1 VSFLLCIQNDQT
13 RRIGLNSQTWYGI
26 LQMAEEN
33 GWNPMGT
40 VCAYPAAIIDTVP
53 WDFPVLPEE
62 QPGEYWEDET
72 RLVLFEDALNL
83 SDALD
88 KALYQY
94 QPQFLSCLSVYAL
107 QDNLLDDTESQ
118 PSIGALQLVADFCQ
132 LGSFYIEKV

>member
-1 VSFLLCIQNDQT
+1 MSFLLCVQNDQT
-13 RRIGLNSQTWYGI
+13 RRISINSRTWYGI
-26 LQMAEEN
+26 LQMAGEN

-40 VCAYPAAIIDTVP
+40 VSVYPAAVIDTVP

-83 SDALD
+83 SDSLD

-94 QPQFLSCLSVYAL
+94 QPQFLPCLSVHAL
-107 QDNLLDDTESQ
+107 QDSLLNGSRSQ
-118 PSIGALQLVADFCQ
+118 PSIGALRLVADFCQ

>member
-1 VSFLLCIQNDQT
+1 MSFLLCIQNDQT
-13 RRIGLNSQTWYGI
+13 RRIGLNSRTWYGI
-26 LQMAEEN
+26 LRMAEEN

-40 VCAYPAAIIDTVP
+40 VSAYPALVIDTVP

-62 QPGEYWEDET
+62 PPGEYWEDET

-107 QDNLLDDTESQ
+107 QDNLLDGNESQ
-118 PSIGALQLVADFCQ
+118 PSIGALQLVVDFCQ